1 MAASHTRC
9 LHNRGWRA
17 VVVHQSAR
25 RRSASSDKTFSSTGR
40 PFAFAAFA
48 VAVNQRELIE
58 SLILDCL
65 ADAPGIPVAR
75 AYAAG
80 PPNRSITSEND

>member
-1 MAASHTRC
+1 MAKGHTRC
-9 LHNRGWRA
+9 FPHRGWGAA
-17 VVVHQSAR
+17 VGHQSGR
-25 RRSASSDKTFSSTGR
+25 RRSASSANTFSSTGS
-40 PFAFAAFA
+40 PCALAAFA

-65 ADAPGIPVAR
+65 ADGPGIPVAR

-80 PPNRSITSEND
+80 PPNRSITSEKD